1 MDKRFVV
8 NKEELTKHLVKHITK
23 DTIVVCV
30 GTKKVW
36 WDRLSPMVG
45 TILEKNNFPLE
56 VMGTMKDNVHAINLE
71 EKIASIDKSKKIIA
85 IDSAVGG
92 KCDVGTIKVGNIPLT
107 PGAGVD
113 KDLGVVGDCSI
124 LGTTIEKRRATFWNY
139 HEFGTKEE
147 ESMIKD
153 MAFTIA
159 DALLEACKKIS

>member
-1 MDKRFVV
+1 MDKRFTV
-8 NKEELTKHLVKHITK
+8 NKEELTKYLVKHITK

-30 GTKKVW
+30 GTSKIF

-45 TILEKNNFPLE
+45 TMLEKNNFPLE

-71 EKIASIDKSKKIIA
+71 EKINTIDKSKKIIA

-92 KCDVGTIKVGNIPLT
+92 KRDVGTIKVGSVPLT

-113 KDLGVVGDCSI
+113 KDLGAIGEYSI
-124 LGTTIEKRRATFWNY
+124 IGVTIEKSRASFGNFC
-139 HEFGTKEE
+139 EFGTKEE

-153 MAFTIA
+153 MVFTIV
-159 DALLEACKKIS
+159 DALMEACKKFY

>member
-1 MDKRFVV
+1 MDKRFTV
-8 NKEELTKHLVKHITK
+8 NKEELTKHLVEYITK

-30 GTKKVW
+30 GTRKIF

-45 TILEKNNFPLE
+45 TILKENNFPLE
-56 VMGTMKDNVHAINLE
+56 VMGTMKDNVHALNLE

-92 KCDVGTIKVGNIPLT
+92 KYDVGTIKVGNIPLT

-113 KDLGVVGDCSI
+113 KDLGAVGEYSI
-124 LGTTIEKRRATFWNY
+124 IGVTIEKSRASFGNFR
-139 HEFGTKEE
+139 EFGTKEE

-153 MAFTIA
+153 MAFDIA
-159 DALLEACKKIS
+159 DALMEACKKFY